1 MITDVWSDLPI
12 EDLSESQLSS
22 FNELVLK
29 DIKNESAS
37 EDKTI
42 LSNNLELWL
51 FQLRVIRRDVEFQ
64 LSSQKSKDRIKFIE
78 LAELNDENEINE
90 YKVKQNKWRMGAVR
104 FLTAIE
110 HKMLYVKLI
119 LINRNVFRR
128 NPYR

>member
-1 MITDVWSDLPI
+1 MITDVWSDHPI

-119 LINRNVFRR
+119 LSDSEN
-128 NPYR
+128 YQ

>member
-1 MITDVWSDLPI
+1 MTTDIWSDLPI
-12 EDLSESQLSS
+12 EDLTESQLNS
-22 FNELVLK
+22 FNDLVLK
-29 DIKNESAS
+29 DIKNEGSS

-42 LSNNLELWL
+42 LSNNLDLWL

-64 LSSQKSKDRIKFIE
+64 LSSQKSKDKIKFIE
-78 LAELNDENEINE
+78 LAELNDEVEINE

-119 LINRNVFRR
+119 LSDSEE
-128 NPYR
+128 YA

>member
-12 EDLSESQLSS
+12 EDLSEFQLSS

-64 LSSQKSKDRIKFIE
+64 LSSQKSKDKIKFIE

-90 YKVKQNKWRMGAVR
+90 YKIKQNKWRMGAVR

-119 LINRNVFRR
+119 ISDSEN
-128 NPYR
+128 YQ

>member
-12 EDLSESQLSS
+12 EDLTESQLNS
-22 FNELVLK
+22 FNDLVLK
-29 DIKNESAS
+29 DIKNEGSS

-42 LSNNLELWL
+42 LSNNLDLWL

-64 LSSQKSKDRIKFIE
+64 LSSQKSKDKIKFIE
-78 LAELNDENEINE
+78 LAELNDEIEINE

-119 LINRNVFRR
+119 LSDSEE
-128 NPYR
+128 YA

>member
-1 MITDVWSDLPI
+1 MTTDIWSDLPI
-12 EDLSESQLSS
+12 EDLTESQLNS
-22 FNELVLK
+22 FNDLVLK
-29 DIKNESAS
+29 DIKNEGSS

-42 LSNNLELWL
+42 LSNNLDLWL

-64 LSSQKSKDRIKFIE
+64 LSSQKSKDKIKFIE
-78 LAELNDENEINE
+78 LAEVNDENEIND

-119 LINRNVFRR
+119 LSDSEE
-128 NPYR
+128 YA

>member
-1 MITDVWSDLPI
+1 MTTDIWSDLPI
-12 EDLSESQLSS
+12 EDLTESQLNS
-22 FNELVLK
+22 FNDLVLK
-29 DIKNESAS
+29 DIKNEGSS

-42 LSNNLELWL
+42 LSNNLDLWL

-64 LSSQKSKDRIKFIE
+64 LSSQKSKDKIKFIE
-78 LAELNDENEINE
+78 LAEINNEVEINE

-119 LINRNVFRR
+119 LSDSEE
-128 NPYR
+128 YA

>member
-1 MITDVWSDLPI
+1 MTTDIWSDLPI
-12 EDLSESQLSS
+12 EDLTELQLNS
-22 FNELVLK
+22 FNDLVLK
-29 DIKNESAS
+29 DIKNEGSS

-42 LSNNLELWL
+42 LSNNLDLWL

-64 LSSQKSKDRIKFIE
+64 LSSQKSKDKIKFIE

-119 LINRNVFRR
+119 LSDSEE
-128 NPYR
+128 YA

>member
-29 DIKNESAS
+29 DIKNESTS
-37 EDKTI
+37 EDKAI

-64 LSSQKSKDRIKFIE
+64 LSSQKSKDKIKIIE
-78 LAELNDENEINE
+78 LSEVNDKEEINE
-90 YKVKQNKWRMGAVR
+90 YKLKQNKWRMGAVR

-119 LINRNVFRR
+119 LSDAET
-128 NPYR
+128 YQ

>member
-64 LSSQKSKDRIKFIE
+64 LSSQKSKDKIKFIE

-119 LINRNVFRR
+119 LSDSEN
-128 NPYR
+128 YQ

>member
-1 MITDVWSDLPI
+1 MTTDIWSDLPI
-12 EDLSESQLSS
+12 EDLTESQLNS
-22 FNELVLK
+22 FNDLVLK
-29 DIKNESAS
+29 DIKNEGSS

-42 LSNNLELWL
+42 LSNNLDLWL

-64 LSSQKSKDRIKFIE
+64 LSSQKSKDKIKFIE
-78 LAELNDENEINE
+78 LAELNNQNEIDE

-119 LINRNVFRR
+119 LSDSEE
-128 NPYR
+128 YA

>member
-1 MITDVWSDLPI
+1 MTTDIWSDLPI
-12 EDLSESQLSS
+12 EDLTESQLNS
-22 FNELVLK
+22 FNDLVLK
-29 DIKNESAS
+29 DIKNEGSS

-42 LSNNLELWL
+42 LSNNLDLWL

-64 LSSQKSKDRIKFIE
+64 LSSQKSKDKIKFIE
-78 LAELNDENEINE
+78 LAELNDEIEINE

-119 LINRNVFRR
+119 LSDSEE
-128 NPYR
+128 YA